1 MVRRLALGLV
11 AAAALLLSGCTGSD
25 TPAATGVTGPLC
37 DSLPTG
43 DDPGNPASLT
53 GEPADKALQWIP
65 VLTTFEAAVRASGL
79 LPELTAKPGITL
91 LAPSDDAFAAKF
103 SETNLDNLMLKDK
116 DSLRTLVRAHVV
128 DRPLSLAELRDGGEV
143 TTMDGTKVRVA
154 AAGAMALIGGEAQ
167 TVCADYR
174 MANGRIHVINHV
186 LGNLPTTAGQDS
198 DEDH

>member
-1 MVRRLALGLV
+1 MVRRLAFGMV
-11 AAAALLLSGCTGSD
+11 VMAALLSGCTGSE
-25 TPAATGVTGPLC
+25 TTGVTGPLC
-37 DSLPTG
+37 DLLPTG

-53 GEPADKALQWIP
+53 GEPADQALQWIP
-65 VLTTFEAAVRASGL
+65 VLTTFEAAARASGL
-79 LPELTAKPGITL
+79 LPELTAKPGITV
-91 LAPSDDAFAAKF
+91 LAPTDDAFAAKF

-143 TTMDGTKVRVA
+143 TTMDGAMVRVA
-154 AAGAMALIGGEAQ
+154 AAGPMARIGGEAQ

-186 LGNLPTTAGQDS
+186 LGNLPTTAGQDG